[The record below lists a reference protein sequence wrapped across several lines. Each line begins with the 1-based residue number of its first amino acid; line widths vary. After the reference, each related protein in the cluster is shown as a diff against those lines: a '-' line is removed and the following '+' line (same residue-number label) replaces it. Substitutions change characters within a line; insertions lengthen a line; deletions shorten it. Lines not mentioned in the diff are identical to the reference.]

1 MTKSMLLR
9 AAVGTVAM
17 LLSTAALAY
26 SGYYD
31 SSCSGCHG
39 ATPSTCNGCHKHG
52 THGTGGS
59 INLSATA
66 SKTSYQPGET
76 VSVTVNG
83 GYRNGWVRAVLF
95 DQSGAEI
102 ARSPKGSSFPITIS
116 APAPATPGT
125 YTWQGAWYGNKYDSS
140 GATFGNWT
148 ADAGNANHG
157 WEKVAVT
164 VVVAGTVP
172 QAKVALQPTSL
183 AFGTV
188 TVGSTATQTA
198 AIQNTGTADLV
209 VSAVTRCTG
218 TSSEFTASPTA
229 SFTVAPGGS
238 QTVTVRYAPVDTTA
252 DTGCLQVA
260 SNDPALAVAQLGVS
274 GAGANPTPP
283 PSAVLDVDIN
293 RFAAAPKRAD
303 ISRGG
308 TATPKL
314 SLVNA
319 GTVAGAA
326 TISVD
331 GVLTDGAG
339 TASPV
344 YTATQ
349 TVTVA
354 AGATAKVVFPTYT
367 PTLPGVVTWT
377 ATVADQDPDQD
388 TATATT
394 KVVP

>member
-9 AAVGTVAM
+9 AVAGTLAL
-17 LLSTAALAY
+17 LLSPAALAY

-31 SSCSGCHG
+31 NNCVSCHG

-52 THGTGGS
+52 THSTGGS
-59 INLSATA
+59 INLTAT
-66 SKTSYQPGET
+66 SNKSSYQPGET

-102 ARSPKGSSFPITIS
+102 ARSPKGSVFPITIS
-116 APAPATPGT
+116 ASAPATPGT
-125 YTWQGAWYGNKYDSS
+125 YTWQGAWYGNKYDAS
-140 GATFGNWT
+140 GATFGTWT
-148 ADAGNANHG
+148 ADPGNANHG

-172 QAKVALQPTSL
+172 QPKIALQPTSL

-188 TVGSTATQTA
+188 TVGSSATQTA
-198 AIQNTGTADLV
+198 AVQNTGTADLV
-209 VSAVTRCTG
+209 VSASSRCTG
-218 TSSEFTASPTA
+218 TSAEFTASPTS

-238 QTVTVRYAPVDTTA
+238 QTVTVKYAPVDATTDA
-252 DTGCLQVA
+252 GCLQFA
-260 SNDPALAVAQLGVS
+260 SNDPALAVAQLAVS
-274 GAGANPTPP
+274 GTGVNPAPP
-283 PSAVLDVDIN
+283 PTAVLDVDIN

-303 ISRGG
+303 ISRGA
-308 TATPKL
+308 TVTPKL

-319 GTVAGAA
+319 GSVAGPV
-326 TISVD
+326 TISID
-331 GVLTDGAG
+331 GVLTDNAG
-339 TASPV
+339 TTSPV
-344 YTATQ
+344 YSATQ

-354 AGATAKVVFPTYT
+354 AGATAKVVFPGYR
-367 PTLPGVVTWT
+367 PTLPGLITWT
-377 ATVADQDPDQD
+377 ATVADEDPDQD